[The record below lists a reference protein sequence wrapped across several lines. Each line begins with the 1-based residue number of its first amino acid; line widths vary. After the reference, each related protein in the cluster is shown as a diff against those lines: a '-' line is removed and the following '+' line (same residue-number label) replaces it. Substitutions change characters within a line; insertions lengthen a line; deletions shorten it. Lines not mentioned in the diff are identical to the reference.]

1 MNLRTAL
8 ANIHRDP
15 LWWRKIL
22 VGGALMLTIFGYPWA
37 AGLVIESMDNTRRG
51 FPTPLPPWRE
61 WSTRYLIGL
70 FAVLIDILFFGLPVF
85 AVGLLFLCVGVL
97 LLSSSSGAAAWL
109 PIAGLVLIGVYEL
122 AVFLSGVSPVGRLIY
137 AESGRIEDALSTRSL
152 RAALRPS
159 ARRIYARARL
169 RSLPAYLPF
178 ALLALLALA
187 GGLASWP
194 VRLAIAWL
202 ALSALLY
209 AHLAVAQ
216 LYAAAESDVRFG

>member
-122 AVFLSGVSPVGRLIY
+122 AMFLSGVSPVGRLIY
-137 AESGRIEDALSTRSL
+137 AEAGRIEDALSTRSL

-159 ARRIYARARL
+159 ATLNA
-169 RSLPAYLPF
+169 
-178 ALLALLALA
+178 ALKAL
-187 GGLASWP
+187 
-194 VRLAIAWL
+194 
-202 ALSALLY
+202 
-209 AHLAVAQ
+209 
-216 LYAAAESDVRFG
+216 